1 MSEWRDMERLHA
13 IMQLR
18 KMESQAC
25 NAKADAEKHRRQIRR
40 YQRKIHNYEWH
51 LELGEEPGS
60 SLQSMAR
67 AVVQLGTFID
77 NERRYLQ
84 AAEAVERKA
93 AENIAAIHQVL
104 AKLDRWDRWADRLD
118 ELFWPVTILRAI
130 WSGHATRNQ

>member
-1 MSEWRDMERLHA
+1 MERLHA

-18 KMESQAC
+18 KMETQAS
-25 NAKADAEKHRRQIRR
+25 NAMADAEKHRRQIRR

-67 AVVQLGTFID
+67 AVVQLGTFIE

-84 AAEAVERKA
+84 AAEVGSGRSRFCALFGLGMP
-93 AENIAAIHQVL
+93 AE
-104 AKLDRWDRWADRLD
+104 
-118 ELFWPVTILRAI
+118 TLR
-130 WSGHATRNQ
+130 T